1 MIHSQSRLLLA
12 ATLCAAL
19 ALLTLYPGLSGGFLF
34 DDRANIIEN
43 RALHITQLDLQSLL
57 QAAYSFQPGGGSR
70 PLSMLS
76 FALDFWRGGLSPE
89 GFKTTN
95 LVIHGL
101 TTIALV
107 PLMHLLLSMAGWP
120 RNRATYAALA
130 VALVWAIHPL
140 QVSTVLYAVQRM
152 QTLATLFLV
161 LALFAYLRARL
172 SQIDGITSRQSWG
185 LVFLF
190 WGLAFA
196 SKEDSALLPAYTLA
210 LELTVLG
217 FRASAPSTSRMI
229 RHAYLYLVIAGV
241 AAYALVIVPHFW
253 HWDVYPS
260 RDFSSYERLLT
271 QTRVLMMY
279 LGQIILPLPSN
290 LPFFYDDLQPS
301 RGLLNPLG
309 TLPALIAIGGFL
321 FVGWRW
327 RARRPVLALGILI
340 FFAGH
345 FVTSNVIGLELA
357 FEHRNHFPLIGAALV
372 AADLVLAAYDR
383 LNLSHRI
390 AAAVVVAMILTLGG
404 LTTARASIWGH
415 AVNLAHESVELAP
428 NSVRAWLLLC
438 TTYFELSGRNP
449 DSPHFDRAIEYCEKG
464 GKLQYSSALLANVV
478 LFKTLKGTVSDA
490 DWARFLDRLRTV
502 PMNAENRRVLWAMLS
517 NFTRS
522 NPLDEKRVLE
532 TIEIVVSRT
541 KFLPAEY
548 LRIAYFVLDHTQ
560 HSAAAHPY
568 LVLAMDAIMPND
580 PLITWVLE
588 DLAKRG
594 HGDWAQQLKSRARE
608 QGKLDST
615 R

>member
-1 MIHSQSRLLLA
+1 MTHAQPRLLLL

-19 ALLTLYPGLSGGFLF
+19 ALLALYPGLSGGFIF

-43 RALHITQLDLQSLL
+43 GALHITSLDVQSLL
-57 QAAYSFQPGGGSR
+57 HAAYSFQPGGGSR

-89 GFKTTN
+89 VFKTTN
-95 LVIHGL
+95 LVIHAL

-107 PLMHLLLSMAGWP
+107 PLLHLLFALAGWS
-120 RNRATYAALA
+120 RGRANCAALV
-130 VALVWAIHPL
+130 VALIWAIHPL
-140 QVSTVLYAVQRM
+140 QASTVLYVVQRM

-161 LALFAYLRARL
+161 LAMLAYLRARL
-172 SQIDGITSRQSWG
+172 AQIEGRSSRRCWA
-185 LVFLF
+185 LTALL

-210 LELTVLG
+210 LELTLLG
-217 FRASAPSTSRMI
+217 FRAANPTTARLL
-229 RHAYLYLVIAGV
+229 RHTYLFLALAGV
-241 AAYALVIVPHFW
+241 ITYALVVIPHFW
-253 HWDVYPS
+253 HWEAYPG

-271 QTRVLMMY
+271 QARVLMMY
-279 LGQIILPLPSN
+279 LGQIALPLPNN
-290 LPFFYDDLQPS
+290 LPFFYDDLAPS
-301 RGLLNPLG
+301 RGLLEPLG
-309 TLPALIAIGGFL
+309 TLPALLAVGIL
-321 FVGWRW
+321 LLLGWRW
-327 RARRPVLALGILI
+327 RTQHPILSLGILL

-357 FEHRNHFPLIGAALV
+357 FEHRNHFPLIGV
-372 AADLVLAAYDR
+372 GLAAATLILAAFDR
-383 LNLSHRI
+383 LNASHRT
-390 AAAVVVAMILTLGG
+390 ATVVLLALLLTLGS
-404 LTTARASIWGH
+404 LTTARAKIWGH
-415 AVNLAHESVELAP
+415 AVNFAHESVERAP
-428 NSVRAWLLLC
+428 SSVRAWLLLC

-449 DSPHFDRAIEYCEKG
+449 DSPHFDRAIEYCERG
-464 GKLQYSSALLANVV
+464 GELQYSSALLANVV
-478 LFKTLKGTVSDA
+478 LFKTLKGTVSDT
-490 DWARFLDRLRTV
+490 DWARFLERLRTV

-517 NFTRS
+517 NFTSS

-568 LVLAMDAIMPND
+568 LVLAMDVIMPND

-594 HGDWAQQLKSRARE
+594 HGDWAQQLESRARE